1 MTNQTREIQINQLEL
16 AKLLAAA
23 DHGSTDRDIC
33 YNTVTGE
40 IADLHNTQQWGDW
53 VVLIDLYNT
62 TYDNVETWTA
72 DDWETLL
79 NETGVESIEITRETG
94 KTSYGLPDYEQIE
107 LQIVLV

>member
-1 MTNQTREIQINQLEL
+1 MKITESVKINQTEL
-16 AKLLAAA
+16 AKLLARA

-40 IADLHNTQQWGDW
+40 IADLHNTNQRGDW

-62 TYDNVETWTA
+62 TYDNVNTWTV
-72 DDWETLL
+72 DDWTESL
-79 NETGVESIEITRETG
+79 NDSGVEPIEITRDTG
-94 KTSYGLPDYEQIE
+94 KTVCGLSDYEQIE

>member
-1 MTNQTREIQINQLEL
+1 MKIIESVEINQTEL
-16 AKLLAAA
+16 AKLLARAN
-23 DHGSTDRDIC
+23 HGSTDRDIC

-40 IADLHNTQQWGDW
+40 IADLHNTNQRGDW

-62 TYDNVETWTA
+62 TYDGVETYSV
-72 DDWETLL
+72 DDWAELL
-79 NETGVESIEITRETG
+79 SDTGVESIEITRDTG